1 MKITTKIIVFLILSF
16 LLVTVFTS
24 MVSISS
30 LLNNQRDN
38 LRVSNNEFLEISRE
52 LVQDNAKF
60 FFRLFDRK
68 IQDSPSLTRV
78 QVLDIINEIEPFS
91 NNTTVVMDIGKR
103 VLLGG
108 TDHSEIKILLDK
120 YSVDQAI
127 GELTLNRNKDFYLD
141 NYNQIRKDKEGRI
154 IPVAAHF
161 RIYDKLGLIVGY
173 GKAMEAAL
181 VRIDYMKK
189 KNMDYFKLSL
199 LFYLFIY
206 VLTLILVVFLS
217 LRFIKIFF
225 ILPLKQIGTIVS
237 QVAKGDL
244 SARITLDSQDEIGE
258 LSRAFNAMTQD
269 LQSRTTSID
278 NLNNEIAERK
288 KIEEESA
295 KHAREL
301 EIFYKVSMG
310 REERIIELKKEVAM
324 LKAEL
329 DKHRGTT

>member
-1 MKITTKIIVFLILSF
+1 MKITTKIIVFLILAF
-16 LLVTVFTS
+16 FLVTVFMS
-24 MVSISS
+24 IVSIFS
-30 LLNNQRDN
+30 LLNNQKDN
-38 LRVSNNEFLEISRE
+38 LQVSNNEFLQISRE
-52 LVQDNAKF
+52 LVQDNARF
-60 FFRLFDRK
+60 FFRLLDRK
-68 IQDSPSLTRV
+68 VQDNPSLTRA
-78 QVLDIINEIEPFS
+78 QVLDTINEIEPFS
-91 NNTTVVMDIGKR
+91 NNTTVVMDIDKR
-103 VLLGG
+103 ALLGG
-108 TDHSEIKILLDK
+108 TDHSEIKILLNR
-120 YSVDQAI
+120 YSVDQAL
-127 GELTLNRNKDFYLD
+127 GALTLNRNKDFYVD
-141 NYNQIRKDKEGRI
+141 NYDQIRKDKKEQI

-173 GKAMEAAL
+173 GKAMETAL

-199 LFYLFIY
+199 LFSLFTCA
-206 VLTLILVVFLS
+206 LTLVLVVLLS

-225 ILPLKQIGTIVS
+225 ILPLKQIGVIVS
-237 QVAKGDL
+237 QVTKGDL

-258 LSRAFNAMTQD
+258 LSRAFNTMTQE

-278 NLNNEIAERK
+278 NLNNEIVERK
-288 KIEEESA
+288 KFEEESA

-329 DKHRGTT
+329 DKYRGAT